1 MEHRQESRI
10 GANRTNS
17 YFGLLVDWLRKLVP
31 DLRLIPGMIHDDG
44 VPHLMTTGELSMKRL
59 WKRALADAVVASH
72 VREVSLRSA
81 CAGAGDVARSVDRF
95 AARWIGPPIQ
105 SK

>member
-1 MEHRQESRI
+1 M
-10 GANRTNS
+10 
-17 YFGLLVDWLRKLVP
+17 P

-81 CAGAGDVARSVDRF
+81 CAGAM
-95 AARWIGPPIQ
+95 
-105 SK
+105 